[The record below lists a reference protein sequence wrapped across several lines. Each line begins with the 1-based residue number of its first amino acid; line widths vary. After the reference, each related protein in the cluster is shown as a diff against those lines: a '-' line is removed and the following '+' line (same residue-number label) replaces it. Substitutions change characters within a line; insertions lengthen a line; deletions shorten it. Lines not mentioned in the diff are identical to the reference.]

1 MKMNNLLIEKMER
14 EAQASPLQKREDT
27 TISPQDINKI
37 LETRNFLDVAMF
49 YAEHNIKVF
58 PVKRQDKKPLCA
70 SGFKSASM
78 DIAQLQEWN
87 KKFPDCN
94 IGIPTGHI
102 NGLLVVDVDGEEGFK
117 SLAQLEQQHGKLIAP
132 TVITGKG
139 KHLYFN
145 MPVNTDIK
153 SSVSKIA
160 NHIDIRANG
169 GYVVAPPSLH
179 ENGHRYIW
187 ESFTTNQDF
196 PEAPTWLISL
206 MTNTEKQTLPVSGV
220 LEEISNA
227 PQGQRNDTLYKH
239 SISLI
244 ARAKKGFLDMEEIK
258 ENIIDAA
265 MLSGLSKEESIK
277 TFDNALKFM
286 EENCNTPADSE
297 PDMDILKTKDL
308 LPAPKLNTKY
318 FKNIEPW
325 VIQTAEN
332 TNAPVD
338 YVAFSLLA
346 GAAGVVGLSRTIST
360 QTDWVQHCAI
370 WLGIVGDPSS
380 GKSPAIKPIRNIL
393 DMIEK
398 ERKPD
403 YLKAYRQWEGAYAIA
418 ELKEKEW
425 RKKIKK
431 HPNENIERPDEAV
444 FPEKPSPYHLLYGD
458 TTQEAIAEELGRNVK
473 GALVLRDE
481 LSGWIESMG
490 RYSGSHSEKSFWLE
504 TFSGGKFIIN
514 RVKFGTDR
522 QEIEDLMASVFGTI
536 QPKKLRQTV
545 FKDSGDG
552 FLARFLWVYPE
563 PIAPA
568 IPKQKPS
575 ETLVYNTF
583 KKLDGLMNPYKGNVE
598 EQRKCLYLSN
608 SAQSYFEQW
617 YLPHIQKTRKEES
630 KLNEFLGKGQGYVLR
645 LALLFELLWWASSEN
660 EEPTEISLE
669 AIKTAIELY
678 DTYLT
683 PMCERVYNMY
693 YSPAQNIEARALARW
708 IIENKPSSFTLR
720 EIYNNGTISNLR
732 RKEQAQR
739 AADKLIALGWL
750 HSDSFRAG
758 TTAGRKRTT
767 YYVNPEVYEL
777 AKDL

>member
-1 MKMNNLLIEKMER
+1 MKLKNILIEKMER
-14 EAQASPLQKREDT
+14 EPQGSPSNQRED
-27 TISPQDINKI
+27 IAVSSQDINKI
-37 LETRNFLDVAMF
+37 LETRNFFDIAMF
-49 YAEHNIKVF
+49 YVEHNIKIF
-58 PVKRQDKKPLCA
+58 PVKRQDKMPLCA
-70 SGFKSASM
+70 GGFKSATA
-78 DIAQLQEWN
+78 DISQLQEWN
-87 KKFPDCN
+87 RKFPDCN

-102 NGLLVVDVDGEEGFK
+102 NGIFVVDVDGEEGFK
-117 SLAQLEQQHGKLIAP
+117 SLAQLEQQHSKLIAP

-139 KHLYFN
+139 KHLYFK

-169 GYVVAPPSLH
+169 GYVVAPPSIH
-179 ENGHRYIW
+179 ENGHCYTW
-187 ESFTTNQDF
+187 ENFVSNQDF
-196 PEAPTWLISL
+196 PEAPSWIISL
-206 MTNTEKQTLPVSGV
+206 ITNTEKQLLPVSGV

-227 PQGQRNDTLYKH
+227 PQGQRNDTLYKR
-239 SISLI
+239 SISVI
-244 ARAKKGFLDMEEIK
+244 ARAKKEFLDMNEVK
-258 ENIIDAA
+258 ENIVSAG
-265 MLSGLSKEESIK
+265 MQSGLSRKESSK
-277 TFDNALKFM
+277 TFENALKFA

-308 LPAPKLNTKY
+308 LPAPKLNTQC
-318 FKNIEPW
+318 FKNLEPW
-325 VIQTAEN
+325 IIQTAEN

-346 GAAGVVGLSRTIST
+346 SAAGVVGLSRSIST

-380 GKSPAIKPIRNIL
+380 GKSPAIKPIRDIL
-393 DMIEK
+393 NTIEK

-403 YLKAYRQWEGAYAIA
+403 YLKAYREWEGAYILA
-418 ELKEKEW
+418 EHKEKEW
-425 RKKIKK
+425 RRRIKK
-431 HPNENIERPDEAV
+431 NPKENLSRPDEAIL
-444 FPEKPSPYHLLYGD
+444 PEQPSPYHLLYGD
-458 TTQEAIAEELGRNVK
+458 TTQESIAEELGRNVK

-481 LSGWIESMG
+481 LSGWIESMN
-490 RYSGSHSEKSFWLE
+490 RYSSGHSEKSFWLE

-522 QEIEDLMASVFGTI
+522 HEIEDLMATVFGTI
-536 QPKKLRQTV
+536 QPKKLIRTV

-563 PIAPA
+563 PIPPA

-575 ETLVYNTF
+575 ETLVYEAF
-583 KKLDGLMNPYKGNVE
+583 KKLDSLMNPYKGNIE
-598 EQRKCLYLSN
+598 EQRKCLYLNN

-617 YLPHIQKTRKEES
+617 LLPHIEKVRKEES

-660 EEPTEISLE
+660 EEPKEISLE
-669 AIKTAIELY
+669 AVQNAIELY
-678 DTYLT
+678 DSYLT

-693 YSPAQNIEARALARW
+693 YSPTQNIEARALAKY
-708 IIENKPSSFTLR
+708 IIANKPSSFILR
-720 EIYNNGTISNLR
+720 EIYNNGNIANLR
-732 RKEQAQR
+732 RNEQAQK
-739 AADKLIALGWL
+739 AADKLVSLGWL
-750 HSDSFRAG
+750 SEYKSRKG
-758 TTAGRKRTT
+758 TTKGRQKAT

-777 AKDL
+777 AKYL